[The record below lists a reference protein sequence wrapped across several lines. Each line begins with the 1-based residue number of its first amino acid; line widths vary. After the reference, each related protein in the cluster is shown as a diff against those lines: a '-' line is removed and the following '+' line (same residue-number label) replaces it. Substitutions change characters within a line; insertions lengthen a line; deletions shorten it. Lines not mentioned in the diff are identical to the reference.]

1 MSTIAL
7 SKQPLGLPS
16 ILVKVAMAISGLGMA
31 LWLTLHMFGNLL
43 WFAGPDLYNAYGHKL
58 RETGV
63 LWPVRTLLV
72 TGFIVH
78 VVGAVLTTQRALD
91 ARPVGYRVRGP
102 LKHARALASR
112 SMRWTGLLLV
122 GFVVYHVAIVY
133 GAGHP
138 AFVASD
144 PHHNLSVLLQHPV
157 HSLALVLAAG
167 LIALHLA
174 HGLASSWITLGAASR
189 AREALVRRVCSG
201 WAALVTTGFAL
212 PAIACW
218 FGIG

>member
-7 SKQPLGLPS
+7 TKQPLGLPS

-43 WFAGPDLYNAYGHKL
+43 WFGGADLYNAYGHKL

-63 LWPVRTLLV
+63 LWPVRALLIA
-72 TGFIVH
+72 GFIVH
-78 VVGAVLTTQRALD
+78 VVGAILTTQRAHD
-91 ARPVGYRVRGP
+91 ARSIGYRVRGP

-112 SMRWTGLLLV
+112 SMRWTGVVLL
-122 GFVVYHVAIVY
+122 GFMIYHVAIVY

-138 AFVASD
+138 AFIPTD
-144 PHHNLSVLLQHPV
+144 PHHNLSVLLQHPL
-157 HSLALVLAAG
+157 HALMLVLAAG

-174 HGLASSWITLGAASR
+174 HGLASSWITLGVASR
-189 AREALVRRVCSG
+189 AREALARRVCSA
-201 WAALVTTGFAL
+201 WAALITTGFAL

-218 FGIG
+218 CGVG